1 MRRYPPTK
9 PTNGW
14 ITDECK
20 KVSGKWEDKMDLRI
34 EKTERGIKNAFIELR
49 SRKPLEKITVKELC
63 ESARINKSTFYAH
76 YKDIYDLSDAMEEEV
91 VQSIANSIQH
101 PEYLLEHSAE
111 FAREL
116 LMAYVSQN
124 SLTAILFSGSQANHF
139 ADSIERSIKQMIFE
153 KYPEFRED
161 TAMNVMLS
169 FCIQGSYHAYQ
180 KNRGGDIMTMIDV
193 IAGMTGAVEPM
204 FEERKRTGAGS
215 GNVETGR
222 NELGGNR

>member
-1 MRRYPPTK
+1 
-9 PTNGW
+9 
-14 ITDECK
+14 
-20 KVSGKWEDKMDLRI
+20 MDLRI

-91 VQSIANSIQH
+91 VQSIANSIQ
-101 PEYLLEHSAE
+101 
-111 FAREL
+111 
-116 LMAYVSQN
+116 AYISQN

-153 KYPEFRED
+153 KYPEFEED

-180 KNRGGDIMTMIDV
+180 KNRSGDIMTVIDV
-193 IAGMTGAVEPM
+193 IAGMTGAVRPM
-204 FEERKRTGAGS
+204 YEER
-215 GNVETGR
+215 
-222 NELGGNR
+222 LGESRS

>member
-1 MRRYPPTK
+1 MRK
-9 PTNGW
+9 
-14 ITDECK
+14 C
-20 KVSGKWEDKMDLRI
+20 WEMGGKMDLRI

-76 YKDIYDLSDAMEEEV
+76 YKDIYDFVRCDGRRSSTVDCEQYPA
-91 VQSIANSIQH
+91 S
-101 PEYLLEHSAE
+101 EYLLEHPAE

-139 ADSIERSIKQMIFE
+139 ADSIERNIKQMIFE
-153 KYPEFRED
+153 KYPELKED

-169 FCIQGSYHAYQ
+169 YCIQGSYHAYQ
-180 KNRGGDIMTMIDV
+180 KNRSGDIMTVIDV
-193 IAGMTGAVEPM
+193 IAGMTGAIRSM
-204 FEERKRTGAGS
+204 YEER
-215 GNVETGR
+215 
-222 NELGGNR
+222 LGESRS

>member
-1 MRRYPPTK
+1 
-9 PTNGW
+9 
-14 ITDECK
+14 
-20 KVSGKWEDKMDLRI
+20 MDLRI

-101 PEYLLEHSAE
+101 PEYI
-111 FAREL
+111 
-116 LMAYVSQN
+116 SQN

-153 KYPEFRED
+153 KYPEFEED

-180 KNRGGDIMTMIDV
+180 KNRSGDIMQ
-193 IAGMTGAVEPM
+193 G
-204 FEERKRTGAGS
+204 
-215 GNVETGR
+215 
-222 NELGGNR
+222 

>member
-1 MRRYPPTK
+1 
-9 PTNGW
+9 
-14 ITDECK
+14 
-20 KVSGKWEDKMDLRI
+20 MDLRI

-91 VQSIANSIQH
+91 VQSIANSI
-101 PEYLLEHSAE
+101 PAE

-116 LMAYVSQN
+116 LMAYISQN

-153 KYPEFRED
+153 KYPEFEED

-180 KNRGGDIMTMIDV
+180 KNRSGDIMTVIDV
-193 IAGMTGAVEPM
+193 IAGMTGAVRPM
-204 FEERKRTGAGS
+204 YEER
-215 GNVETGR
+215 
-222 NELGGNR
+222 LGESRS

>member
-1 MRRYPPTK
+1 
-9 PTNGW
+9 
-14 ITDECK
+14 
-20 KVSGKWEDKMDLRI
+20 MDLRI

-76 YKDIYDLSDAMEEEV
+76 YKDIYDLSDAIEEEV

-101 PEYLLEHSAE
+101 PEYLLEHPAE

-116 LMAYVSQN
+116 LMAYISQ
-124 SLTAILFSGSQANHF
+124 
-139 ADSIERSIKQMIFE
+139 FE
-153 KYPEFRED
+153 ED

-180 KNRGGDIMTMIDV
+180 KNRSGDIMTVIDV
-193 IAGMTGAVEPM
+193 IAGMTGAVRPM
-204 FEERKRTGAGS
+204 YEER
-215 GNVETGR
+215 
-222 NELGGNR
+222 LGESRS

>member
-1 MRRYPPTK
+1 
-9 PTNGW
+9 
-14 ITDECK
+14 
-20 KVSGKWEDKMDLRI
+20 MDLRI

-76 YKDIYDLSDAMEEEV
+76 YKDIYDLE
-91 VQSIANSIQH
+91 H
-101 PEYLLEHSAE
+101 PAE

-116 LMAYVSQN
+116 LMAYISQN

-153 KYPEFRED
+153 KYPEFEED

-180 KNRGGDIMTMIDV
+180 KNRSGDIMTVIDV
-193 IAGMTGAVEPM
+193 IVGMTGAVRPM
-204 FEERKRTGAGS
+204 YEER
-215 GNVETGR
+215 
-222 NELGGNR
+222 LGESRS

>member
-1 MRRYPPTK
+1 
-9 PTNGW
+9 
-14 ITDECK
+14 
-20 KVSGKWEDKMDLRI
+20 MDLRI

-76 YKDIYDLSDAMEEEV
+76 YKDIYDLSDAME
-91 VQSIANSIQH
+91 H
-101 PEYLLEHSAE
+101 PAE

-116 LMAYVSQN
+116 LMAYISQN

-153 KYPEFRED
+153 KYPEFEED

-180 KNRGGDIMTMIDV
+180 KNRSGDIMTVIDV
-193 IAGMTGAVEPM
+193 IAGMTGAVRPM
-204 FEERKRTGAGS
+204 YEER
-215 GNVETGR
+215 
-222 NELGGNR
+222 LGESRS